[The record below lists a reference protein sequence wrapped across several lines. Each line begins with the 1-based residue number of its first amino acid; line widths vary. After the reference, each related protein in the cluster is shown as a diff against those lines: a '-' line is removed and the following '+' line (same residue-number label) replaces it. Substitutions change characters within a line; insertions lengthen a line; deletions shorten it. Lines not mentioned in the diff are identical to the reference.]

1 MTEEFFQSLGSQSTQ
16 RQTSVPMAQDSPSFV
31 DDDTI
36 GAIASQQVPKE
47 KTFDFDAPKETM
59 HAHSVQASYLDQTG
73 PKSAVPVFD
82 ETIPRQVNQ

>member
-1 MTEEFFQSLGSQSTQ
+1 MNNDVTEEFFQSLGSQSTQ

-47 KTFDFDAPKETM
+47 KTLM
-59 HAHSVQASYLDQTG
+59 HQ
-73 PKSAVPVFD
+73 K
-82 ETIPRQVNQ
+82 RQCMHILFRPLIWIKQGQNQQSQFLMKPFHDK